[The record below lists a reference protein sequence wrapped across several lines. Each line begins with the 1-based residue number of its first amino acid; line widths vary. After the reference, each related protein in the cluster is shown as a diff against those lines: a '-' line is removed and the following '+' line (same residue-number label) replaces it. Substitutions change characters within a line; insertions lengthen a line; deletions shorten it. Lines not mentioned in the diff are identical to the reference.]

1 MGVVGTRKTAARPWV
16 AQRDRLCS
24 PSALEELAAAAVSAA
39 AAAEILS
46 VEVEIPSVEEESPL
60 AAVRC
65 PFLHQSL
72 AGTASP
78 SPRLGYSPSA
88 LDTGSQAEAALL
100 PIATF
105 CVVVDV
111 DVGVKKIVV
120 GVEVVDRDASLRNVR
135 SVQSSHGS

>member
-24 PSALEELAAAAVSAA
+24 PSALEELAAAAVSA

-88 LDTGSQAEAALL
+88 LDTGSQAALL

-111 DVGVKKIVV
+111 DVGQ
-120 GVEVVDRDASLRNVR
+120 ENCRWR
-135 SVQSSHGS
+135 